1 MLENSIFETK
11 QIKTKQNKKRMKQ
24 QYILSILK
32 QIPIIT
38 MLMKLY
44 TRCSLRNEKQKCDLF

>member
-1 MLENSIFETK
+1 
-11 QIKTKQNKKRMKQ
+11 MKQ

-38 MLMKLY
+38 MFMTLY
-44 TRCSLRNEKQKCDLF
+44 TRCSLRNEKKEIFFKQRFLVEI